1 MKFEYVW
8 VDTTTKIVDDILK
21 PVTVPLELVSRATKV
36 LAVEVYD
43 IADREFAVT
52 NS

>member
-1 MKFEYVW
+1 MKVEYVW
-8 VDTTTKIVDDILK
+8 VDTATKIVDTALK
-21 PVTVPLELVSRATKV
+21 PVTVPLDLMSRTTKV

-43 IADREFAVT
+43 IADERLGVT